1 MTDGAPALNPG
12 QQPPVPTPADLARAG
27 QQQNPP
33 APVLPPAGPQ
43 ALLDTA
49 TGLPMTQDRFTTI
62 MTRENGKGRL
72 KVLKE
77 LCEAAGVPFDHER
90 TDVAQLTQVLKDA
103 EEARKAQLSE
113 DQRRTQDIEARE
125 QAAADREARAAQREA
140 DAARRDRDSLL
151 QSALIRLGAVDTDDE
166 PNLQDALAMLQRD
179 LAGAPDADAAAVT
192 AAAENIK
199 KRRPALFGTAAP
211 QTLPPAPSGGPA
223 GGGTPRPQT
232 AGKDAV
238 KEAARAR
245 ARAMGLRN
253 DDAA

>member
-12 QQPPVPTPADLARAG
+12 QQPAVPTPGDLARAG

-43 ALLDTA
+43 ALLDTT

-77 LCEAAGVPFDHER
+77 LCEAAGLPFDHER

-103 EEARKAQLSE
+103 EEARKAQLSD
-113 DQRRTQDIEARE
+113 DQRRTQEIEARE
-125 QAAADREARAAQREA
+125 QALADREAQARQREA
-140 DAARRDRDSLL
+140 DAARRDRETRIRA
-151 QSALIRLGAVDTDDE
+151 ALVTLGATGDDLNDAVLLMNVPDEATDE
-166 PNLQDALAMLQRD
+166 QITQ
-179 LAGAPDADAAAVT
+179 AAT
-192 AAAENIK
+192 QLKE
-199 KRRPALFGTAAP
+199 RRGVLFGTAAP

-223 GGGTPRPQT
+223 GGGTPRPQ
-232 AGKDAV
+232 ANSKDAV
-238 KEAARAR
+238 KESALAR